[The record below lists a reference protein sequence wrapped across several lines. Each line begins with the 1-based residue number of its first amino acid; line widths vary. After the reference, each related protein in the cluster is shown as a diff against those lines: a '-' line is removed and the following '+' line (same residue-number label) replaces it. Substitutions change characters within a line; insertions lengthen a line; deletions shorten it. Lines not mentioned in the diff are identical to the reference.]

1 MEFSKQP
8 PRYKLDNSTYFLTFN
23 TFDKYN
29 FLHRA
34 GIPEFLINELKF
46 YSQKIEKLIAYTI
59 MPTHI
64 HLLLKII
71 NARDLTNFLRDFKK
85 YSSKQIKE
93 KFNIKLPHIW
103 MRGTMDH
110 VIREIENI
118 DDFFNHLSYLFYNS
132 KKHLNILP
140 KDFPYHNF
148 LEFVE
153 RDYFDIDFCDYD
165 ERPYLGKMY
174 E

>member
-8 PRYKLDNSTYFLTFN
+8 PRYKLGNSTYFLTFN
-23 TFDKYN
+23 SFDKIKI
-29 FLHRA
+29 LHKA
-34 GIPEFLINELKF
+34 DIPEFLINELKF
-46 YSQKIEKLIAYTI
+46 YTQKIKNLIAYTI

-64 HLLLKII
+64 HLLIEIVRAKELS
-71 NARDLTNFLRDFKK
+71 DFLRDFKK
-85 YSSKQIKE
+85 YTSKNLK
-93 KFNIKLPHIW
+93 KRLDLNMPHIW

-110 VIREIENI
+110 CIREIENN

-153 RDYFDIDFCDYD
+153 KGYYDLNFCDYP
-165 ERPYLGKMY
+165 EAPYLGKICD
-174 E
+174 